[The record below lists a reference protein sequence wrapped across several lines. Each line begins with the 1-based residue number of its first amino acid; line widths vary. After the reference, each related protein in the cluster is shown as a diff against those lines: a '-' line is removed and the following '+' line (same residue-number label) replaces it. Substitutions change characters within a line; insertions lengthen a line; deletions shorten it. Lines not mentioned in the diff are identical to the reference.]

1 MRPNRWYGA
10 VVVVLAIA
18 ACGGQ
23 PPRTLGVVQL
33 GTLPPCPA
41 TPNCV
46 HTGMRHPE
54 GTEPILLRTDIDLV
68 QLMSALRDVVEAF
81 PRTTVTTTG
90 DNYLRAE
97 AKSRIFRFIDD
108 LELLVAADRELIV
121 RSASRVGRGDM
132 GVNGRR
138 VDQLRDA
145 LGEAGLLREP

>member
-1 MRPNRWYGA
+1 
-10 VVVVLAIA
+10 
-18 ACGGQ
+18 
-23 PPRTLGVVQL
+23 
-33 GTLPPCPA
+33 
-41 TPNCV
+41 
-46 HTGMRHPE
+46 MRHPE